1 MNRIGAKGTAL
12 ITGASTGIGAVYA
25 DRLAKRGHDLILV
38 ARNKERLASLARR
51 LSNCTGRKVE
61 TLEADLTSPAD
72 LQRVEDILRTNASI
86 SMLVNNAGVGA
97 AGTLVASDVDK
108 MDDMIRLN
116 VTALTRLTYAAAPG
130 FVARGNGTIINIS
143 STVAIAPEMLNGVYG
158 GTKAFV
164 IVGETSLGGR
174 IAQAFFWCAVVAIPL
189 GILMASFRWLFE
201 LINPVAAPMRA
212 MPLTAFLPA
221 FIALF
226 GMDETMKVAF
236 LWFGMFFYLLAV
248 VVEEVN
254 RVDNSLLETAYTLGA
269 KQRNALWLLFR
280 ASFPAIFSSF
290 RILYDIGWT
299 YVILAEMVN
308 SRKGVGYMVEAARKV
323 LDFERVYAGII
334 AIGIAAFLFRFL
346 LTFLEGRLFP
356 WRKGSSTFSGSG
368 AAVPSATAHLKAAK
382 HGA

>member
-1 MNRIGAKGTAL
+1 MSDWFTIRKEVPPRTRWIFAFISWSIVVL
-12 ITGASTGIGAVYA
+12 IWI
-25 DRLAKRGHDLILV
+25 
-38 ARNKERLASLARR
+38 
-51 LSNCTGRKVE
+51 
-61 TLEADLTSPAD
+61 
-72 LQRVEDILRTNASI
+72 
-86 SMLVNNAGVGA
+86 
-97 AGTLVASDVDK
+97 
-108 MDDMIRLN
+108 
-116 VTALTRLTYAAAPG
+116 ALTYWSKLHFSLPKPVG
-130 FVARGNGTIINIS
+130 
-143 STVAIAPEMLNGVYG
+143 
-158 GTKAFV
+158 V
-164 IVGETSLGGR
+164 IVAFGELWTKWDLLGNVFMSWWR
-174 IAQAFFWCAVVAIPL
+174 IAQAFFWCAVIAIPL
-189 GILMASFRWLFE
+189 GILMSSYRGLFE

-226 GMDETMKVAF
+226 GIDETMKVAF

-248 VVEEVN
+248 VVEEAN
-254 RVDNSLLETAYTLGA
+254 RVDNALLETAYTLGA
-269 KQRNALWLLFR
+269 NQAQVLWLVFR
-280 ASFPAIFSSF
+280 ASLPAIFSSF

-346 LTFLEGRLFP
+346 LSVLEKRLFP
-356 WRKGSSTFSGSG
+356 WRQAGSTFAGGG

>member
-1 MNRIGAKGTAL
+1 MVN
-12 ITGASTGIGAVYA
+12 TGELFTIRREISPRA
-25 DRLAKRGHDLILV
+25 RLALGCLSWTIVILV
-38 ARNKERLASLARR
+38 WIGLTHWEILPPFSLPKPIGVMRAFGK
-51 LSNCTGRKVE
+51 LWTEYDLLGNVVE
-61 TLEADLTSPAD
+61 SWW
-72 LQRVEDILRTNASI
+72 
-86 SMLVNNAGVGA
+86 
-97 AGTLVASDVDK
+97 
-108 MDDMIRLN
+108 
-116 VTALTRLTYAAAPG
+116 
-130 FVARGNGTIINIS
+130 
-143 STVAIAPEMLNGVYG
+143 
-158 GTKAFV
+158 
-164 IVGETSLGGR
+164 R
-174 IAQAFFWCAVVAIPL
+174 IAQAFFWCAVIAIPL

-254 RVDNSLLETAYTLGA
+254 RVDNALLETAYTLGA
-269 KQRNALWLLFR
+269 KRRHALWLMFR

-308 SRKGVGYMVEAARKV
+308 ARKGVGYMVEAARKV

-346 LTFLEGRLFP
+346 LTFFERKLFP
-356 WRKGSSTFSGSG
+356 WRRATATLSGAA
-368 AAVPSATAHLKAAK
+368 AAVPSAHAHLKAAK

>member
-1 MNRIGAKGTAL
+1 MSDWFTIRKEVSPRIRWAFA
-12 ITGASTGIGAVYA
+12 
-25 DRLAKRGHDLILV
+25 
-38 ARNKERLASLARR
+38 
-51 LSNCTGRKVE
+51 
-61 TLEADLTSPAD
+61 
-72 LQRVEDILRTNASI
+72 
-86 SMLVNNAGVGA
+86 
-97 AGTLVASDVDK
+97 VASWSLVVLFWIAMTHWGKLSFSLPKPVGVIQAFGKLWTEYD
-108 MDDMIRLN
+108 LLGN
-116 VTALTRLTYAAAPG
+116 V
-130 FVARGNGTIINIS
+130 FMS
-143 STVAIAPEMLNGVYG
+143 WW
-158 GTKAFV
+158 
-164 IVGETSLGGR
+164 R
-174 IAQAFFWCAVVAIPL
+174 IAQAFFWSAVVAIPL
-189 GILMASFRWLFE
+189 GVLMSSYRGLFE

-226 GMDETMKVAF
+226 GIDETMKVAF

-248 VVEEVN
+248 VVEEAN
-254 RVDNSLLETAYTLGA
+254 RVDNALLETAYTLGA
-269 KQRNALWLLFR
+269 SQPQVLWLVFR

-346 LTFLEGRLFP
+346 LTFLERRLFP
-356 WRKGSSTFSGSG
+356 WRNAASTFSGGG

>member
-1 MNRIGAKGTAL
+1 MSNLSDLLTIRKEISPRA
-12 ITGASTGIGAVYA
+12 
-25 DRLAKRGHDLILV
+25 RLALAFLSWSIVVLVWFGLTHWEILPPFSLPKPIGVIRAFGKLWTEYDLL
-38 ARNKERLASLARR
+38 
-51 LSNCTGRKVE
+51 G
-61 TLEADLTSPAD
+61 
-72 LQRVEDILRTNASI
+72 
-86 SMLVNNAGVGA
+86 
-97 AGTLVASDVDK
+97 
-108 MDDMIRLN
+108 N
-116 VTALTRLTYAAAPG
+116 VME
-130 FVARGNGTIINIS
+130 S
-143 STVAIAPEMLNGVYG
+143 WW
-158 GTKAFV
+158 
-164 IVGETSLGGR
+164 R
-174 IAQAFFWCAVVAIPL
+174 IAQAFFWSALIAIPL

-248 VVEEVN
+248 VVEEAN
-254 RVDNSLLETAYTLGA
+254 RVDNALLETAYTLGA
-269 KQRNALWLLFR
+269 KRRHALWLMFR

-308 SRKGVGYMVEAARKV
+308 ARKGVGYMVEAARKV

-346 LTFLEGRLFP
+346 LTFLERRLFP
-356 WRKGSSTFSGSG
+356 WRQAASTLSGAA
-368 AAVPSATAHLKAAK
+368 AAVPSAHAHLKAAK
-382 HGA
+382 HRA

>member
-1 MNRIGAKGTAL
+1 MSEWLSIRKEVSPRVRWT
-12 ITGASTGIGAVYA
+12 
-25 DRLAKRGHDLILV
+25 LAFVSWGFLV
-38 ARNKERLASLARR
+38 ALWIVLTHWEILPPFSLPKPMGVIRAFARLW
-51 LSNCTGRKVE
+51 TE
-61 TLEADLTSPAD
+61 YDL
-72 LQRVEDILRTNASI
+72 L
-86 SMLVNNAGVGA
+86 G
-97 AGTLVASDVDK
+97 
-108 MDDMIRLN
+108 N
-116 VTALTRLTYAAAPG
+116 V
-130 FVARGNGTIINIS
+130 FQS
-143 STVAIAPEMLNGVYG
+143 WW
-158 GTKAFV
+158 
-164 IVGETSLGGR
+164 R

-248 VVEEVN
+248 VVEEAN
-254 RVDNSLLETAYTLGA
+254 RVDNALLETAYTLGA
-269 KQRNALWLLFR
+269 KQRHALWLIFR
-280 ASFPAIFSSF
+280 ASFPSIFASF

-308 SRKGVGYMVEAARKV
+308 ARKGVGYMVEAARKV

-346 LTFLEGRLFP
+346 LTFLERKLFP
-356 WRKGSSTFSGSG
+356 WRQASAPLAGAA